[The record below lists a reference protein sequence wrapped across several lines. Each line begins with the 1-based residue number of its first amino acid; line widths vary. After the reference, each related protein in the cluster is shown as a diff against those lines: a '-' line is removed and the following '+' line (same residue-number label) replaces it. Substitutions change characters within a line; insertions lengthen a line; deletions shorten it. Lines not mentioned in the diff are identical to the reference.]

1 MNKRHYYL
9 ASCLALLFST
19 ASYAEVDCELQPVIE
34 ANLSLNQN
42 QLASNGGYISSQ
54 LGIRNESCETVKFK
68 YWLSIKGPEGIY
80 FPAKAVVGVDTAQQE
95 SDALTDGRMLNVT
108 RGFWVP
114 EYMADG
120 KYTVS
125 LQVVAE
131 NGEVFKANQEFVK
144 GGDLNSLPELNGLT
158 IDIKNQFGINSVES
172 TGGFVPFTIDL
183 NNGREGEAKV
193 EFWMTAVG
201 PDGLI
206 IPVHSREKWMIIA
219 GNTFSKVRGIN
230 FDKSYPAGEYTINAQ
245 VVDIVSGER
254 VEQLML
260 MTVVKK

>member
-95 SDALTDGRMLNVT
+95 SDALTDSRMLNVT
-108 RGFWVP
+108 RGIFIP
-114 EYMADG
+114 DYLADG
-120 KYTVS
+120 VYTVS
-125 LQVVAE
+125 LQIVTE
-131 NGEVFKANQEFVK
+131 DGDIFKASQYFAK
-144 GGDLNSLPELNGLT
+144 GVTAVDETPNLDGLQV
-158 IDIKNQFGINSVES
+158 DVQNQFLMSELGSN
-172 TGGFVPFTIDL
+172 GGHVPFAITL
-183 NNGREGEAKV
+183 NNTRETPAKV
-193 EFWMTAVG
+193 EFWMSAVG
-201 PDGLI
+201 PNGLI
-206 IPVHSREKWMIIA
+206 IPVHAREKWTVA
-219 GNTFSKVRGIN
+219 PSGTFYKVRGFT
-230 FDKSYPAGEYTINAQ
+230 FDKSYPEGEYTINAQ

-254 VEQLML
+254 VEQLM
-260 MTVVKK
+260 TVVKK

>member
-108 RGFWVP
+108 RGFWLQSIWLMVNILFLF
-114 EYMADG
+114 
-120 KYTVS
+120 KS
-125 LQVVAE
+125 LQKME
-131 NGEVFKANQEFVK
+131 KYLK
-144 GGDLNSLPELNGLT
+144 PT
-158 IDIKNQFGINSVES
+158 KN
-172 TGGFVPFTIDL
+172 L
-183 NNGREGEAKV
+183 
-193 EFWMTAVG
+193 
-201 PDGLI
+201 
-206 IPVHSREKWMIIA
+206 
-219 GNTFSKVRGIN
+219 
-230 FDKSYPAGEYTINAQ
+230 
-245 VVDIVSGER
+245 
-254 VEQLML
+254 
-260 MTVVKK
+260 

>member
-42 QLASNGGYISSQ
+42 QLASSGGYISSQ
-54 LGIRNESCETVKFK
+54 LGIHNESCETVKFN

-95 SDALTDGRMLNVT
+95 SDSRMLNVQ

-144 GGDLNSLPELNGLT
+144 GVGLNSLPELNGLT

-183 NNGREGEAKV
+183 NNSREGDANV
-193 EFWMTAVG
+193 EFWITAVG
-201 PDGLI
+201 PNGLI
-206 IPVHSREKWMIIA
+206 IPVNAREKWVIA
-219 GNTFSKVRGIN
+219 SGDTYSKVRGIN

-245 VVDIVSGER
+245 VVDTVSSER
-254 VEQLML
+254 IEQSMI
-260 MTVVKK
+260 VVKK